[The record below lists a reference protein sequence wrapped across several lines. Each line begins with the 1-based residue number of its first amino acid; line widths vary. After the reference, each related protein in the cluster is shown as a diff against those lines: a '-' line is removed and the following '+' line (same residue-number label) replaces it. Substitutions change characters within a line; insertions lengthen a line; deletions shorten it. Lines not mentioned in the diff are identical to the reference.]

1 MNEKL
6 AQLLDKVQNTAIE
19 VSDTAADVGGIAAD
33 AAYGVG
39 KKAGELLCVAKLK
52 IRIAET
58 QAQVNAALQELGELL
73 YATHTGNPTDSE
85 ILLQKLQ
92 EVDALKAQ
100 IAGLE
105 AQICREEAA
114 RTCPVCAA
122 PVQEGDAYCR
132 ECGSKL

>member
-19 VSDTAADVGGIAAD
+19 VSDTAAD

-58 QAQVNAALQELGELL
+58 QAQVNAALQELG
-73 YATHTGNPTDSE
+73 
-85 ILLQKLQ
+85 
-92 EVDALKAQ
+92 
-100 IAGLE
+100 
-105 AQICREEAA
+105 
-114 RTCPVCAA
+114 
-122 PVQEGDAYCR
+122 
-132 ECGSKL
+132 

>member
-6 AQLLDKVQNTAIE
+6 AQLLDKVQSTAIE
-19 VSDTAADVGGIAAD
+19 FSDTAADAAD
-33 AAYGVG
+33 GVG

-58 QAQVNAALQELGELL
+58 QAEINTALQELGELL

-105 AQICREEAA
+105 AQIRREDAA
-114 RTCPVCAA
+114 HACPVCAA
-122 PVQEGDAYCR
+122 PVREGDTYCR

>member
-1 MNEKL
+1 MCS
-6 AQLLDKVQNTAIE
+6 
-19 VSDTAADVGGIAAD
+19 SDL
-33 AAYGVG
+33 

-58 QAQVNAALQELGELL
+58 QAEINTALQELGELL

-105 AQICREEAA
+105 AQIRREEAA
-114 RTCPVCAA
+114 HTCPVCAA
-122 PVQEGDAYCR
+122 PVREGDAYCR

>member
-6 AQLLDKVQNTAIE
+6 AQLLDMVQNTAIE
-19 VSDTAADVGGIAAD
+19 VSDTAAD

>member
-6 AQLLDKVQNTAIE
+6 AQLLDKVQSTAIE
-19 VSDTAADVGGIAAD
+19 FSDTAAD

-58 QAQVNAALQELGELL
+58 QAEINTALQELGELL

-105 AQICREEAA
+105 AQIRREEAA
-114 RTCPVCAA
+114 HTCPVCAA
-122 PVQEGDAYCR
+122 PVREGDA
-132 ECGSKL
+132 